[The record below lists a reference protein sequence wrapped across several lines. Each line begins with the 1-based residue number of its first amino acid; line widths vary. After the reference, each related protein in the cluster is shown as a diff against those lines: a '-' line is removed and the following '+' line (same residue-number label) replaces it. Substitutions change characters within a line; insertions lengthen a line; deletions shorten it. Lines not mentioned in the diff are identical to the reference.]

1 MLIYLLSETNLARF
15 PIPMPY
21 FSSLVLLAVHCRLA
35 WHTLLHLILN
45 LYIRVSVSC
54 QGCVTS
60 QSMTLSHYCVSFG
73 LLSLLL
79 ACGPALQCCLP
90 GSSLRS
96 PQLLCSPQL
105 GRGPAKAVLLLPG
118 AVCPGFVQRIT
129 IFLCL
134 CPESKTVN

>member
-15 PIPMPY
+15 PIPMPH

-45 LYIRVSVSC
+45 LYIRMSMSC

-60 QSMTLSHYCVSFG
+60 QSMTLK
-73 LLSLLL
+73 
-79 ACGPALQCCLP
+79 P
-90 GSSLRS
+90 
-96 PQLLCSPQL
+96 LLCLFWLAFSAACLWPCSAVLPSWQL
-105 GRGPAKAVLLLPG
+105 TEKPSATVQPAAGPAKAVLLLPG

-134 CPESKTVN
+134 RPESKTVN